1 MNSYHR
7 CSSGEA
13 WMLRADTKPPPLPP
27 GTNIAV
33 SRFDLLF
40 QKQLSGL
47 KSAVKRFITSGPSQP
62 SASLTKI
69 KTLPVTTTQEKSK
82 SRSKRPLNSATVLK
96 FRNSSFFFFTHAL
109 ALKTNSLPQ
118 KSIKNFKKITSQY
131 LKAPST
137 ASPRRNLQKN
147 SLSCFYS
154 F

>member
-40 QKQLSGL
+40 KKQLSGL

-62 SASLTKI
+62 SASLTVS
-69 KTLPVTTTQEKSK
+69 LPL
-82 SRSKRPLNSATVLK
+82 P
-96 FRNSSFFFFTHAL
+96 SFFTTVKFL
-109 ALKTNSLPQ
+109 LP
-118 KSIKNFKKITSQY
+118 I
-131 LKAPST
+131 
-137 ASPRRNLQKN
+137 
-147 SLSCFYS
+147 
-154 F
+154 

>member
-62 SASLTKI
+62 SASLTHSKQTRSLKNQS
-69 KTLPVTTTQEKSK
+69 KTSRKLPVNISK
-82 SRSKRPLNSATVLK
+82 P
-96 FRNSSFFFFTHAL
+96 
-109 ALKTNSLPQ
+109 PQ
-118 KSIKNFKKITSQY
+118 QRHRVGIFKKTRFLAFILSSQVPNSKPPGSVNNQPKITKKDTIHT
-131 LKAPST
+131 LLAPST
-137 ASPRRNLQKN
+137 APP
-147 SLSCFYS
+147 C
-154 F
+154 